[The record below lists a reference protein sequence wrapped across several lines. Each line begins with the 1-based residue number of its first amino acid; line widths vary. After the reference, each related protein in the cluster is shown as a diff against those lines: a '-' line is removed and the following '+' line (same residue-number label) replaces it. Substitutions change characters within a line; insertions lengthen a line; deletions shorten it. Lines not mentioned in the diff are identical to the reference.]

1 MSVPLRLVIDTNVF
15 VSALVSP
22 SGKPASV
29 LNLVLEGRLLPVAD
43 ALIFAEYFDVLT
55 RPKFGFPKE
64 VLAPLASTLRR
75 YFQPVSPIA
84 LPKERFLP
92 DADDDKFLAVAL
104 GAGGVPLV
112 TGNKR
117 HYPAPLL
124 KEYGFEDVQVLMPD
138 EFLALWPRLVEDQ

>member
-1 MSVPLRLVIDTNVF
+1 MSLPLRLVIDTNVF

-64 VLAPLASTLRR
+64 VLTPLASALRR
-75 YFQPVSPIA
+75 FFQPVSPIA
-84 LPKERFLP
+84 LPKEGFLP

-117 HYPAPLL
+117 HCPVPLL
-124 KEYGFEDVQVLMPD
+124 EEHGFDNVQVLTPD
-138 EFLALWPRLVEDQ
+138 EFLALWPRLVEDR